1 MKKYMFLVIFILSTL
16 LILLI
21 PKDII
26 TKNYEIEYE
35 IINPKE
41 KIYVYY
47 IKEGKLIGVPIEEDG
62 DKFQKIDMVFK
73 YLTEKSNFVST
84 IYNTNLNLSSRLLSY
99 EIRNNDIY
107 LEVND
112 HFLNIKQA
120 NTLLA
125 LSQVLYSYK
134 DLGYDEVYILHK
146 GEIIKEIYSVVLDGG
161 LKELPVNLMSNT
173 TSYNSKTIK
182 ITYYYKNGTK
192 SFLNYIVNSNV
203 NDLEFKVEKLIDFYN
218 LEYDCDIK
226 LLYIT
231 KDIKAI
237 YLVLNGSDHDLAI
250 LKSLIGKNID
260 EKNIHIS
267 VE

>member
-1 MKKYMFLVIFILSTL
+1 
-16 LILLI
+16 
-21 PKDII
+21 
-26 TKNYEIEYE
+26 
-35 IINPKE
+35 
-41 KIYVYY
+41 
-47 IKEGKLIGVPIEEDG
+47 
-62 DKFQKIDMVFK
+62 MVFK

-84 IYNTNLNLSSRLLSY
+84 IYNTNLNLSSKLLSY

-134 DLGYDEVYILHK
+134 DLGYDEVYILNK
-146 GEIIKEIYSVVLDGG
+146 GEIIKEMSSVVLDGG

-192 SFLNYIVNSNV
+192 SFLNYIVNSNID
-203 NDLEFKVEKLIDFYN
+203 DLEFKVEKLIDFYN
-218 LEYDCDIK
+218 NEYNSSIK
-226 LLYIT
+226 LISIM

-237 YLVLNGSDHDLAI
+237 YLKVEGSEQDITL
-250 LKSLIGKNID
+250 LMNLISKNIE
-260 EKNIHIS
+260 EKNIHINF
-267 VE
+267 E

>member
-84 IYNTNLNLSSRLLSY
+84 IYNTNLNLSSKLLS
-99 EIRNNDIY
+99 
-107 LEVND
+107 
-112 HFLNIKQA
+112 
-120 NTLLA
+120 
-125 LSQVLYSYK
+125 
-134 DLGYDEVYILHK
+134 
-146 GEIIKEIYSVVLDGG
+146 
-161 LKELPVNLMSNT
+161 
-173 TSYNSKTIK
+173 
-182 ITYYYKNGTK
+182 
-192 SFLNYIVNSNV
+192 
-203 NDLEFKVEKLIDFYN
+203 
-218 LEYDCDIK
+218 
-226 LLYIT
+226 
-231 KDIKAI
+231 
-237 YLVLNGSDHDLAI
+237 
-250 LKSLIGKNID
+250 
-260 EKNIHIS
+260 
-267 VE
+267 